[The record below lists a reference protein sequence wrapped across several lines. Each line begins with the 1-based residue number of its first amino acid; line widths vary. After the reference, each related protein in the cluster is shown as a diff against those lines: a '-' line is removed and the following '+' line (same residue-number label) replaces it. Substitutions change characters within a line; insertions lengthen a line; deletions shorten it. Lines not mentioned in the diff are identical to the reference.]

1 MRVVAVAVFLV
12 TTSSA
17 AGATAR
23 IAVIVQ
29 TGCGF
34 LSGGD
39 GELPWM
45 IEKTAM
51 DEPQL
56 HSQERYNIRLP
67 TRRRNDR
74 DGSDPCG
81 VSLRLSHT
89 QEPAHPV
96 SWTNTHSPG

>member
-1 MRVVAVAVFLV
+1 
-12 TTSSA
+12 
-17 AGATAR
+17 
-23 IAVIVQ
+23 
-29 TGCGF
+29 
-34 LSGGD
+34 
-39 GELPWM
+39 M

-56 HSQERYNIRLP
+56 HSQERCNIRLP

-89 QEPAHPV
+89 QEPARPV
-96 SWTNTHSPG
+96 SWTNTHSPGQNCSLGLGLMHRSHHRTNRPFAIA